1 MREEIDN
8 IITSWCSQ
16 VIEDIRQ
23 VLIDKNVNATGSLSD
38 SLRPEIKE
46 NEIIIWAKPHA
57 IWTDRGRGATKND
70 NGGELIEA
78 IKEWVIAKR
87 VNLNPYA
94 ITKKIHQEG
103 TKLHREGGN
112 REVFDNASFWEP
124 RIKDLQ
130 DKLRFTY
137 INKINSITSEL
148 WQ

>member
-1 MREEIDN
+1 MNEEIDN

-38 SLRPEIKE
+38 SLRFEFTE
-46 NEIIIWAKPHA
+46 SEVIIWAKEHS

-78 IKEWVIAKR
+78 IKEWVVAKR
-87 VNLNPYA
+87 VDLNPYA
-94 ITKKIHQEG
+94 VAQKIHQEG

-148 WQ
+148 WR